1 MQIQFTHFFFKA
13 LTMTSLRSFIALLAL
28 CIMASGCSSLFK
40 RDAGPE
46 LSGRITGNVTYRERV
61 ALPPDTKVIVSL
73 EDVTRANRTGG
84 FVAQQTLQPKTQVPI
99 PFDLRYLP
107 QTIDRSHRYAISA
120 TILDNRDEV
129 LWTSESIPVSF
140 TEQDKPVTILLVR
153 AVNPN
158 TATPP
163 PAARTTMPFK
173 CDEISLIARF
183 DAESVEIMLPGRTIK
198 LPQVV
203 SGSGARYTDGS
214 TTFWNKGDTALFET
228 NGISYKGC
236 RADPLT
242 PLDEPSK

>member
-1 MQIQFTHFFFKA
+1 
-13 LTMTSLRSFIALLAL
+13 MTSLRSFAALLAL
-28 CIMASGCSSLFK
+28 CLMASGCGSLFK
-40 RDAGPE
+40 KNTGPE
-46 LSGRITGNVTYRERV
+46 LSGRISGNITYRERI

-107 QTIDRSHRYAISA
+107 QTIDRSHRYALSA
-120 TILDNRDEV
+120 SILDNRDEV
-129 LWTSESIPVSF
+129 IWTSASIPFSF
-140 TEQDKPVTILLVR
+140 AEQDKPVTITLER
-153 AVNPN
+153 AINPN

-163 PAARTTMPFK
+163 PTKTTTMPFK
-173 CDEISLIARF
+173 CDDISLIARF
-183 DAESVEIMLPGRTIK
+183 GKESVEIMLPGRTLK

-203 SGSGARYTDGS
+203 SGSGARYADGT
-214 TTFWNKGDTALFET
+214 TTFWNKGDTALFEM
-228 NGISYKGC
+228 NGVSYKGC

>member
-1 MQIQFTHFFFKA
+1 
-13 LTMTSLRSFIALLAL
+13 MTSFRSFAALLAL
-28 CIMASGCSSLFK
+28 CLMASGCGSLFK
-40 RDAGPE
+40 KNAGPE
-46 LSGRITGNVTYRERV
+46 LSGRISGNVTYRERV

-107 QTIDRSHRYAISA
+107 QTIDLKHRYAISA

-129 LWTSESIPVSF
+129 LWISESIPVSF
-140 TEQDKPVTILLVR
+140 AEQDKPVTITLER

-158 TATPP
+158 TASPSP
-163 PAARTTMPFK
+163 ARTTMPFK

-183 DAESVEIMLPGRTIK
+183 SANNVEIMLPGRTLK

-214 TTFWNKGDTALFET
+214 TTFWNKGDTAMFEM
-228 NGISYKGC
+228 NGVNYKGC